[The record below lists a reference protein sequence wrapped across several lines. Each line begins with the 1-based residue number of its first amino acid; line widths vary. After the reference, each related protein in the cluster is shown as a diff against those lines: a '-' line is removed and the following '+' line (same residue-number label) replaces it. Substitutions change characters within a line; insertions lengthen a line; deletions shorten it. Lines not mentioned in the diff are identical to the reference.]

1 MSAEYKEIEGFS
13 KLSKKDKLKWVAQ
26 NYFDD
31 PKEAVADY
39 KKYWNED
46 KELQKQF
53 DEFSENTLT
62 NFYMPYGV
70 APNFL
75 INGRIYTV
83 PMVIEESSVVAAACK
98 AAKYWRDKGGFNA
111 EIIDTEKIGQVHFI
125 WKGTDKE
132 KLERFVSHLKP
143 ILRKEA
149 QPITNNM
156 DKRGGG
162 ILDVE
167 LVDMTQHID
176 NYYQLKGTFETCD
189 SMGANFINSV
199 LESFAS
205 VLRQEAMLYKEFEG
219 EEKDVEV
226 IMSILSNYT
235 PRCLVRVWV
244 ECPIEKLGTF
254 ADGTMGPQI
263 FAERFARGVKI
274 AEVDPHRATTH
285 NKGIFNG
292 IDSVI
297 LATGNDF
304 RAVEACGHTYASRT
318 GQYSS
323 LTHVD
328 ITDGH
333 FKFSM
338 DIPLALGTVGG
349 LTGLHPLVKRS
360 LELLGN
366 PSAQELMK
374 IAAAVGLASNFSA
387 IRSLVTVGIQRGHM
401 KMHLLNILKTL
412 EANKEEIEKAKVYF
426 INNVVSY
433 NTVRE
438 FLYLYRSGKL
448 DDKKA

>member
-1 MSAEYKEIEGFS
+1 MKEDKEIEGFS
-13 KLSKKDKLKWVAQ
+13 KLDKQGKLEWVAE

-31 PKEAVADY
+31 PEQVIQEFQDY
-39 KKYWNED
+39 WHKD
-46 KELQKQF
+46 PELQKQF
-53 DEFSENTLT
+53 DEFAENTLT
-62 NFYMPYGV
+62 NYYMPFGV
-70 APNFL
+70 SPNFM
-75 INGRIYTV
+75 INGRVYTI
-83 PMVIEESSVVAAACK
+83 PMVIEESSVIAAASK

-125 WKGTDKE
+125 WNGTDKA
-132 KLERFVSHLKP
+132 KLATFVEHLKP
-143 ILRKEA
+143 ILRREA
-149 QPITNNM
+149 APITANM

-176 NYYQLKGTFETCD
+176 GYYQLKGTFETCD

-205 VLRQEAMLYKEFEG
+205 TLKQEASVYSEFDEV
-219 EEKDVEV
+219 EQHVEV

-235 PRCLVRVWV
+235 PNCLVRVWV
-244 ECPIEKLGTF
+244 ECPIEKLGYF
-254 ADGTMGPQI
+254 ADGTMDPQT

-297 LATGNDF
+297 LASGNDF
-304 RAVEACGHTYASRT
+304 RAVEACGHTFAARN

-328 ITDGH
+328 ISNGK

-338 DIPLALGTVGG
+338 DLPMALGTVGG
-349 LTGLHPLVKRS
+349 LTNLHPLVKRA
-360 LELLGN
+360 LEMLGN

-374 IAAAVGLASNFSA
+374 IAACVGLASNFSA

-401 KMHLLNILKTL
+401 KMHLLNILKTMD
-412 EANKEEIEKAKVYF
+412 ASKEEIEKAKVYF
-426 INNVVSY
+426 IKNVVSY
-433 NTVRE
+433 STVRE
-438 FLYLYRSGKL
+438 FLHLYREGKL
-448 DDKKA
+448 S

>member
-1 MSAEYKEIEGFS
+1 MKEDKEIEGFS
-13 KLSKKDKLKWVAQ
+13 KLDKQGKLEWVAE
-26 NYFDD
+26 NYFDEPKKVIQEFQDYWHKD
-31 PKEAVADY
+31 PV
-39 KKYWNED
+39 
-46 KELQKQF
+46 LQKQF
-53 DEFSENTLT
+53 DEFAENTLT
-62 NFYMPYGV
+62 NYYMPFGV
-70 APNFL
+70 SPNFM
-75 INGRIYTV
+75 INGRVYTI
-83 PMVIEESSVVAAACK
+83 PMVIEESSVIAAASK

-125 WKGTDKE
+125 WNGTDKD
-132 KLERFVSHLKP
+132 KLAHFVDHLKP
-143 ILRKEA
+143 ILRREA
-149 QPITNNM
+149 APITANM

-176 NYYQLKGTFETCD
+176 GYYQLKGTFETCD

-205 VLRQEAMLYKEFEG
+205 TLKQEASVYKEFE
-219 EEKDVEV
+219 ESEKYVEV

-235 PRCLVRVWV
+235 PNCLVRVWV

-254 ADGTMGPQI
+254 ADGTIDPQT
-263 FAERFARGVKI
+263 FADKFARGVKI

-297 LATGNDF
+297 LASGNDF
-304 RAVEACGHTYASRT
+304 RAVEACGHTYAARS

-328 ITDGH
+328 ISNGK
-333 FKFSM
+333 FKFTM
-338 DIPLALGTVGG
+338 EIPMALGTVGG
-349 LTGLHPLVKRS
+349 LTNLHPLVKRA
-360 LELLGN
+360 LEMLGN

-374 IAAAVGLASNFSA
+374 IAACVGLASNFSA

-401 KMHLLNILKTL
+401 KMHLLNILKTMDAT
-412 EANKEEIEKAKVYF
+412 EAEIEKAKVYF
-426 INNVVSY
+426 ISNVVSY
-433 NTVRE
+433 STVRE
-438 FLYLYRSGKL
+438 FLFLYRSGKL
-448 DDKKA
+448 